1 MKLVGFV
8 GNDFNVDQLTA
19 LGANVQHRGS
29 FVANLVVR
37 PYNAHIQFDSY
48 DENRYRPYLQL
59 DAELIGGRGSFGNDV
74 TEFGY
79 RENDYLNRSI
89 RYDFTDHELAMLVEK
104 GLYQPDFE
112 VPEIFTDT
120 DFEIPI
126 EMDITEVELNGNRL
140 IYASY
145 DMISDLQTD
154 SEKSGYNLV
163 EYFEEQHYESE
174 KSNDFED
181 QYVDENEFVAEVAE
195 RQAEDEVTE
204 PVVEEKPVVE
214 PVVVYENEIDVI
226 ASLDIDNVL
235 GDDKLEI
242 EDIIQDKSA
251 PSEPILTNHNVRK
264 QDVVDATEEFD
275 AAKANTARIA
285 REALEES
292 HEREESQGLSP
303 DVDAPEW

>member
-1 MKLVGFV
+1 
-8 GNDFNVDQLTA
+8 
-19 LGANVQHRGS
+19 
-29 FVANLVVR
+29 
-37 PYNAHIQFDSY
+37 
-48 DENRYRPYLQL
+48 
-59 DAELIGGRGSFGNDV
+59 
-74 TEFGY
+74 
-79 RENDYLNRSI
+79 
-89 RYDFTDHELAMLVEK
+89 
-104 GLYQPDFE
+104 
-112 VPEIFTDT
+112 
-120 DFEIPI
+120 
-126 EMDITEVELNGNRL
+126 MDITEVELNGNRL

-242 EDIIQDKSA
+242 EDIIQKKSA

-285 REALEES
+285 REALEGS
-292 HEREESQGLSP
+292 HERDASQGLSP
-303 DVDAPEW
+303 DMDASEW

>member
-8 GNDFNVDQLTA
+8 GGDFNVDQLTA

-37 PYNAHIQFDSY
+37 PYNAYIQFDSY

-79 RENDYLNRSI
+79 RENDYLNRSV
-89 RYDFTDHELAMLVEK
+89 RYDFTDHELALLVEK

-204 PVVEEKPVVE
+204 PVVEEKPTAE
-214 PVVVYENEIDVI
+214 EISETPKENKTKKNSLKSKFSKTKEKKEEKNISPVKEKSKKKSAKIKPENE
-226 ASLDIDNVL
+226 L
-235 GDDKLEI
+235 
-242 EDIIQDKSA
+242 
-251 PSEPILTNHNVRK
+251 
-264 QDVVDATEEFD
+264 
-275 AAKANTARIA
+275 
-285 REALEES
+285 ALEEKS
-292 HEREESQGLSP
+292 EPKQVKQKPPKKDKYSTKGCK
-303 DVDAPEW
+303 

>member
-8 GNDFNVDQLTA
+8 GSDFNVDQLTA

-29 FVANLVVR
+29 FVANLIVR
-37 PYNAHIQFDSY
+37 PYNAYIQFDSY

-79 RENDYLNRSI
+79 RENDYLNRSV
-89 RYDFTDHELAMLVEK
+89 RYDFTDHELALLVEK

-242 EDIIQDKSA
+242 EDIIQEKKA
-251 PSEPILTNHNVRK
+251 PSEPVITNNNIRK
-264 QDVVDATEEFD
+264 QDVVSATDEFD

-285 REALEES
+285 REALEGS
-292 HEREESQGLSP
+292 HERDASQGLSP
-303 DVDAPEW
+303 DMDASEW

>member
-37 PYNAHIQFDSY
+37 PYNAYIQFDSY

-89 RYDFTDHELAMLVEK
+89 RYDFTDHELALLVEK

-163 EYFEEQHYESE
+163 EYFEEQHYENE

-181 QYVDENEFVAEVAE
+181 HYVDENEFVAEIAE
-195 RQAEDEVTE
+195 REVEDEVTE

-214 PVVVYENEIDVI
+214 PMVVYENEIDVI
-226 ASLDIDNVL
+226 ASLGIDDVFT
-235 GDDKLEI
+235 DDKLEI
-242 EDIIQDKSA
+242 EDIIQEKPA
-251 PSEPILTNHNVRK
+251 PSEPVITNNNIRK
-264 QDVVDATEEFD
+264 QDVVSATDEFD

-285 REALEES
+285 REVLEEY

>member
-8 GNDFNVDQLTA
+8 GSDFNVDQLTV

-89 RYDFTDHELAMLVEK
+89 RYDFTDHELALLVEK

-163 EYFEEQHYESE
+163 EYFDEQHYENE

-181 QYVDENEFVAEVAE
+181 HYVDENEFVAEIAE
-195 RQAEDEVTE
+195 REVEDEVTE

-214 PVVVYENEIDVI
+214 PMVVYENEIDVI
-226 ASLDIDNVL
+226 ASLGIDDVFT
-235 GDDKLEI
+235 DDKLEI
-242 EDIIQDKSA
+242 EDIIQEEKA
-251 PSEPILTNHNVRK
+251 PSEPVITNNNIRK
-264 QDVVDATEEFD
+264 QDVVSATDEFD

-285 REALEES
+285 REVLEEY

>member
-8 GNDFNVDQLTA
+8 GSDFNVDQLTV

-37 PYNAHIQFDSY
+37 PYNAYIQFDSY

-89 RYDFTDHELAMLVEK
+89 RYDFTDHELALLVEK

-145 DMISDLQTD
+145 DMISDLQTN

-163 EYFEEQHYESE
+163 EYFDEQYYENE

-181 QYVDENEFVAEVAE
+181 HYVDENEFVAEIAE
-195 RQAEDEVTE
+195 REVEDEVTE

-214 PVVVYENEIDVI
+214 PMVVYENEIDVI
-226 ASLDIDNVL
+226 ASLGIDDVFT
-235 GDDKLEI
+235 DDKLEI
-242 EDIIQDKSA
+242 EDIIQEKPA
-251 PSEPILTNHNVRK
+251 PSEPVITNNNIRK
-264 QDVVDATEEFD
+264 QDVVSATDEFD

-285 REALEES
+285 REVLEEY

>member
-59 DAELIGGRGSFGNDV
+59 DAELIGSRGSFGNDV
-74 TEFGY
+74 TEFAY

-89 RYDFTDHELAMLVEK
+89 RYDFTDYELALLVEK

-163 EYFEEQHYESE
+163 EYFEEQHYENE

-181 QYVDENEFVAEVAE
+181 QYVDENEFVAEIAE
-195 RQAEDEVTE
+195 REVEDEVTE

-214 PVVVYENEIDVI
+214 PMVVYENEIDVI
-226 ASLDIDNVL
+226 ASLGIDDVFT
-235 GDDKLEI
+235 DDKLEI
-242 EDIIQDKSA
+242 EDIIQEKSA

-285 REALEES
+285 REVLEEY

-303 DVDAPEW
+303 NVDAPEW

>member
-37 PYNAHIQFDSY
+37 PYNAYIQFDSY

-89 RYDFTDHELAMLVEK
+89 RYDFTDHELALLVEK

-145 DMISDLQTD
+145 DMISDLQTN

-163 EYFEEQHYESE
+163 EYFEEQHYENE

-181 QYVDENEFVAEVAE
+181 HYVDENEFVAEIAE
-195 RQAEDEVTE
+195 REVEDEVTE

-214 PVVVYENEIDVI
+214 PMVVYENEIDVI
-226 ASLDIDNVL
+226 ASLGIDDVFT
-235 GDDKLEI
+235 DDKLEI
-242 EDIIQDKSA
+242 EDIIQEEKA
-251 PSEPILTNHNVRK
+251 PSEPVITNNNIRK
-264 QDVVDATEEFD
+264 QDVVSATDEFD

-285 REALEES
+285 REALEGS
-292 HEREESQGLSP
+292 HERDESQGLSP
-303 DVDAPEW
+303 DMDASDW